1 MKKRIIAVYGFRF
14 RCCVHTIDGVMLLVV
29 ALWSSL
35 VGSCIAQSLDVEKDV
50 HHTIWEG
57 AIRRS
62 AEERASAMQEFA
74 DSSSDLLDD
83 IKAYYRIMFDSSF
96 ASQAAAND
104 PAIDFDIDSTDPPR
118 YYQTGGTNHRYWID
132 PAPPFN
138 PKPLHTAPAR
148 QGDGLQVRIPAR
160 YMVMFQSRATADHLT
175 RTVAVLEEV
184 TRTSGRKIRATDFT
198 VYEHA
203 AKGFT
208 VTLNT
213 AALDA
218 VSTLSNSCSI
228 LFYQIRCVFTPWL
241 SSLRKIK

>member
-14 RCCVHTIDGVMLLVV
+14 RCCVHTIVGVMLLVV

-35 VGSCIAQSLDVEKDV
+35 VGSCIAQSLPDVEKDV
-50 HHTIWEG
+50 HHTIWER

-83 IKAYYRIMFDSSF
+83 IKAYYRVMLDSSF

-104 PAIDFDIDSTDPPR
+104 PVIDFDIDSTDPPS

-138 PKPLHTAPAR
+138 PKPLHTAPER

-218 VSTLSNSCSI
+218 VSTLSNTCI
-228 LFYQIRCVFTPWL
+228 LFYLTFLGTYSPPG
-241 SSLRKIK
+241 